1 MGLQGPPAVGGPR
14 YAAVA
19 QSQAPGGFPQG
30 PGGVINGGI
39 GGPGGMRMMPGG
51 NTLGSPPGAF
61 VFIVMGGRVR
71 VFSGSWA
78 GGMTDA
84 QTHTTI

>member
-51 NTLGSPPGAF
+51 NTLGSPSGAF
-61 VFIVMGGRVR
+61 VYCDGRARPR
-71 VFSGSWA
+71 VQRLLGWRD
-78 GGMTDA
+78 G
-84 QTHTTI
+84 